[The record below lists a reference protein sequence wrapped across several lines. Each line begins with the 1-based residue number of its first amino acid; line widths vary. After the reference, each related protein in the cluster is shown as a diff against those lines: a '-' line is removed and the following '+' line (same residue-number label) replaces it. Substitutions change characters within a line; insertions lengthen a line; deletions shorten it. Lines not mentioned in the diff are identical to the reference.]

1 MLSPQRRSF
10 ITGCQVSKESTKE
23 SENPSNSGLN
33 TGGSGNTKPE
43 PNLSLRPDSISNSAR
58 RVGSGRILSR
68 DRPNDFDHEQQRYNE
83 GSSDRYGF
91 NRNRDNR
98 DRDRGNWYDR
108 DFDQTR
114 GGDRSERGGRSG
126 AGRGGM
132 SDRSMNSRRN
142 DDRRPNRR
150 NNRDSE
156 PEWMNEPVNAV
167 DNSFE
172 LKGFDDSPVKEPEP
186 EPQKIHKKLPVAPS
200 KHSDQSSLQNNNAL
214 GSTVNNAGADQGFNI
229 DDILHMDV
237 IPGLANILED
247 HEPNMEHENSVRLG
261 GKAESGGGSR
271 FSQFFAKQNV
281 PPTEQH
287 PSAEQRRSS
296 IIDEL
301 GTNAATE
308 SFLQDFIQKQ
318 QHQDQ
323 QQTRIKIPSPGDPSA
338 YFAPISP
345 AAKTESAPPMNPIM
359 EMLRKGL

>member
-23 SENPSNSGLN
+23 SENPSNSGST
-33 TGGSGNTKPE
+33 TGGGGGNTKPE

-68 DRPNDFDHEQQRYNE
+68 DRPNDFDHEQRYNE

-114 GGDRSERGGRSG
+114 GGGSERGGRSG
-126 AGRGGM
+126 AGRGM
-132 SDRSMNSRRN
+132 NDRSMNSRKN
-142 DDRRPNRR
+142 DSRSNTNRR
-150 NNRDSE
+150 SNRDSQ
-156 PEWMNEPVNAV
+156 PEWMDAPVNQ
-167 DNSFE
+167 DETFE
-172 LKGFDDSPVKEPEP
+172 LRGFEDSPVKEPEP
-186 EPQKIHKKLPVAPS
+186 EPQILHKKLPVAAPTS
-200 KHSDQSSLQNNNAL
+200 KPDQSSLRNNNAL
-214 GSTVNNAGADQGFNI
+214 GSSTNNAGDQAFNI

-247 HEPNMEHENSVRLG
+247 HEPNMENERNVRG

-271 FSQFFAKQNV
+271 FSQFFAKQ
-281 PPTEQH
+281 PEQPQH
-287 PSAEQRRSS
+287 PSEQRRSS

-301 GTNAATE
+301 GTSAATE

-318 QHQDQ
+318 HQEQQ

-359 EMLRKGL
+359 EMLRKGV